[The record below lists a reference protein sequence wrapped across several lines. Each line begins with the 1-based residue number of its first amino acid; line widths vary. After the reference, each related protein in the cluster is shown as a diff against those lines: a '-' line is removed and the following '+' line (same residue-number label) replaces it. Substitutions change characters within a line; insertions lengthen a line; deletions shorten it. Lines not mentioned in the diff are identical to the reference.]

1 MGDSILILILLE
13 LLKFHF
19 QFLVSMFPLS
29 FQKAYFKSNIHHGM
43 TPSTWWDIQKVL
55 TLFAR
60 LSLNGSTL
68 IVICVSFERFIGN
81 KIIRD
86 RIFFETP
93 FV

>member
-1 MGDSILILILLE
+1 
-13 LLKFHF
+13 
-19 QFLVSMFPLS
+19 MFPLS

-81 KIIRD
+81 MILRD
-86 RIFFETP
+86 RIGGLFKIQAFLNLCDLDNIHRLELQ
-93 FV
+93 V

>member
-1 MGDSILILILLE
+1 
-13 LLKFHF
+13 
-19 QFLVSMFPLS
+19 MFPIS
-29 FQKAYFKSNIHHGM
+29 VQKAYLKSNIHHGM

-81 KIIRD
+81 MILRD
-86 RIFFETP
+86 IQNSSFFKP
-93 FV
+93 L